1 MRLVLR
7 PEAEDDLEDIRIQS
21 IMLFGHSQA
30 CRYQDEVFEAMEGLT
45 TSIALN
51 RECPEL

>member
-7 PEAEDDLEDIRIQS
+7 PEAEDDLEGIREQS

-30 CRYQDEVFEAMEGLT
+30 RRY
-45 TSIALN
+45 
-51 RECPEL
+51 